1 MKKERRQELKE
12 NELAEILA
20 RWYAKI
26 APHSQKI
33 LIALLVVVIVY
44 LGWTIWSRWAAA
56 VENEAWQALHAAM
69 ESGAAADYE
78 TVAERFPGTHAAYWA
93 QLLAADTHLQIGCRQ
108 ILVNKADGAQE
119 LRKALDGYLAVRNVT
134 ISPLFQQRVLWG
146 LGRAYEALSG
156 TREGQGELDRAMS
169 AYRELV
175 QRWPDGPF
183 SSIAKRQLEAL
194 EKPETREFYDALAA
208 YEPARPSVEPPSG
221 TIDFGP
227 SGVPTPPAHAQ
238 QSGISNAEA
247 APTSDAKPGEQ
258 VVQEK
263 DETPPASEPT
273 VEMPLPEGN
282 MPAPEAGQE
291 QGGEK
296 ASGQKG
302 DSSGDK
308 SNPQE

>member
-33 LIALLVVVIVY
+33 LIAVLVIVIVY

-78 TVAERFPGTHAAYWA
+78 TVAERFPRTNAGYWA

-156 TREGQGELDRAMS
+156 TREGQGELDRAMT

-183 SSIAKRQLEAL
+183 SSIAKRRLESL
-194 EKPETREFYDALAA
+194 EKSETREFYDALAA
-208 YEPARPSVEPPSG
+208 YEPVRPSVQPPSG
-221 TIDFGP
+221 IIDFGP
-227 SGVPTPPAHAQ
+227 SSLPTPPVQ
-238 QSGISNAEA
+238 PSSGDETGA
-247 APTSDAKPGEQ
+247 APASDTKPGEQ

-263 DETPPASEPT
+263 SETSPPSEPT
-273 VEMPLPEGN
+273 VEMPLPDVN
-282 MPAPEAGQE
+282 APISETDQGQGE
-291 QGGEK
+291 EK
-296 ASGQKG
+296 ASEPKA
-302 DSSGDK
+302 DSGEDK
-308 SNPQE
+308 LDS